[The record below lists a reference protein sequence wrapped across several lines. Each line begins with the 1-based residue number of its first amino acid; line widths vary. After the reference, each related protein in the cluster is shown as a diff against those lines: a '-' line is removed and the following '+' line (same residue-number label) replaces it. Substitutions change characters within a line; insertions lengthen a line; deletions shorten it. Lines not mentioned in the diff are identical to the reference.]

1 MLGFKGEREGNDTLS
16 NYADLKGKFVLSCM
30 NYITIFHFQSQC
42 SLFKNSAHKFSSL
55 LISISCF

>member
-42 SLFKNSAHKFSSL
+42 SLFKNSAHKFSS
-55 LISISCF
+55 